1 MIYYIKQKWFQSAQV
16 CVLLILEWGLQAAAS
31 LLMIQ
36 TFDAIFRL
44 NAHDF
49 LFWTGINLVT
59 WGLYF
64 ATSCLREIV
73 QARTIRI
80 LNNEVRHDL
89 YRTLLEKSYQD
100 FHKQDSGEYISWLTN
115 DVKQMESLAWKPFF
129 ECVGR
134 GAQVCWCILA
144 LTSIHW
150 SLVVAAGIISLLMW
164 FVPKVFEKRLERRGK
179 DCSEK
184 QASAVGE
191 LKDLLSGFDI
201 FRLFQ
206 KEKHFLEQADASS
219 ELLEKPSYRLKRA
232 QTIAYGLMGY
242 VNVVSQFITDVL
254 VMFLAFSGRVSVG
267 VFAGAGNLT
276 GGVATGLDAITKNRL
291 SFSAG
296 KPYFQKIQFQTKPI
310 SGQKGESQ
318 IVPMEH
324 GITLQ
329 NVSFQYG
336 NAPVLDNISMSF
348 EKGKKYALVGPSGC
362 GKSTLLKLLLGW
374 LPDYSGAI
382 SIDGTE
388 IRNFTPEQLQRQMSY
403 IPQNVFLFNT
413 TVRENITLGD
423 SFSEEEIQKAL
434 RESALAQEVLTM
446 EHGLD
451 TVVGEG
457 GNGISGGQ
465 KQRIAIARALIHKR
479 SILLVDEGTSALDR
493 QNADI
498 VENTLLCNPE
508 LTLILVSHHL
518 SQERKAQ
525 FEQVYE
531 MG

>member
-1 MIYYIKQKWFQSAQV
+1 M
-16 CVLLILEWGLQAAAS
+16 
-31 LLMIQ
+31 
-36 TFDAIFRL
+36 
-44 NAHDF
+44 
-49 LFWTGINLVT
+49 
-59 WGLYF
+59 
-64 ATSCLREIV
+64 
-73 QARTIRI
+73 
-80 LNNEVRHDL
+80 
-89 YRTLLEKSYQD
+89 
-100 FHKQDSGEYISWLTN
+100 
-115 DVKQMESLAWKPFF
+115 
-129 ECVGR
+129 
-134 GAQVCWCILA
+134 
-144 LTSIHW
+144 
-150 SLVVAAGIISLLMW
+150 
-164 FVPKVFEKRLERRGK
+164 
-179 DCSEK
+179 
-184 QASAVGE
+184 GE

-318 IVPMEH
+318 VVPMEH

-382 SIDGTE
+382 SIDETE

-434 RESALAQEVLTM
+434 RESALEQEVLTM

-457 GNGISGGQ
+457 GNGDLRWTEAAHCDCTG
-465 KQRIAIARALIHKR
+465 AH
-479 SILLVDEGTSALDR
+479 
-493 QNADI
+493 
-498 VENTLLCNPE
+498 P
-508 LTLILVSHHL
+508 
-518 SQERKAQ
+518 
-525 FEQVYE
+525 
-531 MG
+531 